1 MSKFNCFTR
10 RAVLGTLAIVTFAGC
25 TSEHVNASSSTPDGK
40 PSESRFVCATVAM
53 ADKRPATVDM
63 TEADM
68 ALEIPGALELQG
80 SMSGGVVVLDFNRP
94 EYGKLECRYEQ
105 ESDGVLSLR
114 GCDEDAGRGAL
125 VEADRMTVRFVS
137 SATVKPST
145 TVTACANKSQIP
157 RRASPPDTLPGFT
170 RLPNGEVLPPTEEGI
185 AIESEPVEFSMTGE
199 MEQEYRVTA
208 ERDAAVMKLLG
219 QRFAFSYSDTVDPPK
234 GQEPDSIHVKL
245 WFFSHTHSTSVWV
258 RMKNGAVEESGE
270 VAELFLPEGADE
282 VLAAVE
288 LARKH
293 PALAGRV
300 NDLEGGGMAALLPAD
315 SPWRSLR
322 VIDVRFF
329 DASRVSH
336 YVAMVD
342 LTNERVLE
350 AGPAN

>member
-1 MSKFNCFTR
+1 MSKFVCFTR
-10 RAVLGTLAIVTFAGC
+10 RAVLGSLSIVSFAGC
-25 TSEHVNASSSTPDGK
+25 TSDHVDA
-40 PSESRFVCATVAM
+40 SESTTDDRRSATRFVCATVTM

-68 ALEIPGALELQG
+68 AFEIPGALELQG
-80 SMSGGVVVLDFNRP
+80 SMTGGVVVLDFNRP

-114 GCDEDAGRGAL
+114 SCDEDASRGAL

-137 SATVKPST
+137 SATIRPST
-145 TVTACANKSQIP
+145 AVTACANKVETA
-157 RRASPPDTLPGFT
+157 RRAPPPDALPGFT

-185 AIESEPVEFSMTGE
+185 AIESEPVEFGMTGE
-199 MEQEYRVTA
+199 MEQEYRVAA

-219 QRFAFSYSDTVDPPK
+219 PRSAFSFSDTVDPPK

-245 WFFSHTHSTSVWV
+245 WFFSHTHSKSVWV
-258 RMKNGAVEESGE
+258 TMKNGVVEESGA
-270 VAELFLPEGADE
+270 VADLFLPEGADE
-282 VLAAVE
+282 ELAAVD

-300 NDLEGGGMAALLPAD
+300 NDLEGGSMAALLPAD

-322 VIDVRFF
+322 VMDVRFF
-329 DASRVSH
+329 DAGRVSH

-350 AGPAN
+350 AGPIN